1 MYRHLLKLAIDIFT
15 ILTKINRGNNMSRLN
30 YDEKAY
36 MNLVDLGIPYPDEWD
51 YYFFKDN
58 GYYYNE

>member
-1 MYRHLLKLAIDIFT
+1 
-15 ILTKINRGNNMSRLN
+15 MSRLN

-51 YYFFKDN
+51 YYFYKDN
-58 GYYYNE
+58 GYWYNDN